1 MGQREAPGLEGSPT
15 ALGPSQGLL
24 VPSPA
29 SQEGPGEEVVLSGV
43 LRVSW

>member
-24 VPSPA
+24 VPSSA
-29 SQEGPGEEVVLSGV
+29 SPEGPGEKEVLSGV
-43 LRVSW
+43 LCVNW